1 MGEKRA
7 REAEIIVGHLPAGLN
22 YAITD
27 VEGVRVGH
35 STIVRGEGPLF
46 MRASGQKENDV
57 IDGDRLWRRI
67 SDLGEIGKQ
76 EEGGVTRL
84 SFTDE
89 ERAAKDKVVSYMEE
103 AGLSVRE
110 DAAGNLFGRRE
121 GRAPEAPTVLIGSHV
136 DSVYNGGNFDGPL
149 GVLAGIEVL
158 HAMEEKGI
166 ETGHPVEVVAFTDE
180 EGARFSFGMIG
191 SRALAGR
198 LAPEDLAKHEDSDG
212 VSIAGAMR
220 AYGLDPEQIGEAARP
235 EGSVKAYVELHI
247 EQGRV
252 LENEGLPAGVV
263 TGIAGPVWLR
273 FSIEGETG
281 HAGATPMSLRRD
293 ALAAAAEIMGLIE
306 AEASGTGTS
315 VGTVGQLDL
324 EPGGINII
332 PGRVELSLDLRDI
345 DEGVRDRVEGR
356 ILEGV
361 QEICRRRGVALEIET
376 LQRLAPAPCSELVR
390 DAVAGAC
397 ERVGIRPHALPSGA
411 GHDGMQLTGLCPM
424 GMIFV
429 RSRNGVSHSPDE
441 WSSPDDCAAGGDV
454 LYWTVLDL
462 AGGG

>member
-1 MGEKRA
+1 
-7 REAEIIVGHLPAGLN
+7 
-22 YAITD
+22 
-27 VEGVRVGH
+27 
-35 STIVRGEGPLF
+35 
-46 MRASGQKENDV
+46 MRAPGQKENDV
-57 IDGDRLWRRI
+57 IDGERLWRRI

-84 SFTDE
+84 SFTE
-89 ERAAKDKVVSYMEE
+89 GERSAKDRVVAYMEE

-121 GRAPEAPTVLIGSHV
+121 GSNPDSPAVLIGSHV

-158 HAMEEKGI
+158 QSMEEQGI
-166 ETGHPVEVVAFTDE
+166 ETEHPIEVVAFTDE

-198 LAPEDLAKHEDSDG
+198 LTPEDLEKHEDTEG
-212 VSIAGAMR
+212 VSIAEAMR
-220 AYGLDPEQIGEAARP
+220 AYGLDPERIDEAARP
-235 EGSVKAYVELHI
+235 PGSLKAYVELHI

-252 LENEGLPAGVV
+252 LENEDLPAGVV

-273 FSIEGETG
+273 FFIEGETG

-293 ALAAAAEIMGLIE
+293 ALAASAEIMGLIE

-315 VGTVGQLDL
+315 VGTVGQLSL

-332 PGRVELSLDLRDI
+332 PGRVEFSLDLRDI
-345 DEGVRDRVEGR
+345 DEGVRDRVETR
-356 ILEGV
+356 VLEGA
-361 QEICRRRGVALEIET
+361 EKISERRGVALEIET

-397 ERVGIRPHALPSGA
+397 ERLGISAHAVPSGA
-411 GHDGMQLTGLCPM
+411 GHDGMQLTDLCPM

-429 RSRNGVSHSPDE
+429 RSKDGVSHSPDE
-441 WSSPDDCAAGGDV
+441 WSTKEDCAKGGDV

-462 AGGG
+462 AGGD